1 MSSPESSR
9 FSLFDKKGKDKD
21 KAKSP
26 TGETRS
32 AALPSLETPETSETP
47 ETIDRAVVINAA
59 LAKVE
64 QIITDAEKHKK
75 TPKGMAML
83 KKASALVNLAE
94 KAKDDPSALRDLNE
108 YIFHSSSDT
117 LSAATPEGK
126 EVTVDLKAIL
136 SESVSFYEKYGINE
150 FSESLKT
157 IDPTLSEEAKET
169 LKEMIEKRGFDR
181 FLILP
186 PENLQHTEEIIQK
199 LKTNLA
205 DHELAGLS
213 KDDQYAESYITDSCK
228 SPVFPD
234 TPYGQEAKEK
244 RAKAYLFGY
253 SSGPVQQETKNLKY
267 PEAEKYLEEK
277 NLNGFTLS
285 EYYLTQR
292 KEAEQN
298 CNHSFDAYNG
308 EDLKKSNW
316 TWLIDSRAPDGCV
329 RAGWSPGSRQ
339 VRVGWRD
346 ADVRSPRLGA
356 RPAVV
361 VPIEL

>member
-1 MSSPESSR
+1 MPETFYAGLR
-9 FSLFDKKGKDKD
+9 DLLGGHKKDKED
-21 KAKSP
+21 K
-26 TGETRS
+26 TRS
-32 AALPSLETPETSETP
+32 AALPSPETP
-47 ETIDRAVVINAA
+47 ETIDRAAVINAV

-64 QIITDAEKHKK
+64 QMLNEAEKHKK
-75 TPKGMAML
+75 TPRGMAIL
-83 KKASALVNLAE
+83 EKASALVNLAE

-108 YIFHSSSDT
+108 SVFHSSSDT
-117 LSAATPEGK
+117 LTATTPEGK
-126 EVTVDLKAIL
+126 EVSVDLKAIL

-150 FSESLKT
+150 FSDHLKT
-157 IDPTLSEEAKET
+157 IEPTLSEEAKET

-186 PENLQHTEEIIQK
+186 PENLQHTEEIIEK

-205 DHELAGLS
+205 DQELAGLS
-213 KDDQYAESYITDSCK
+213 KDDQYRESYINDSCK

-267 PEAEKYLEEK
+267 SEAEKYLEEK

-292 KEAEQN
+292 KEAGQN
-298 CNHSFDAYNG
+298 EDHSFDAFNG
-308 EDLKKSNW
+308 DSEKSNW

-329 RAGWSPGSRQ
+329 DAHWDPGSRQ
-339 VRVGWRD
+339 VDVSWYD
-346 ADVRSPRLGA
+346 ADHRDPELGA